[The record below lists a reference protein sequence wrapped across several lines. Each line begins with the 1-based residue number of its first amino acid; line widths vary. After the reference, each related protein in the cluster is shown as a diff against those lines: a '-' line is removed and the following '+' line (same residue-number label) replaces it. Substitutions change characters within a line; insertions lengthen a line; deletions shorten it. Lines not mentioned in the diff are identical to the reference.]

1 MAKKAKKRAVKG
13 SGSFRVKA
21 TGTIEYR
28 ITYKDEFGK
37 SKRKAFSG
45 KTEKECLEKCEQ
57 FWINQERLN
66 RGIQIDATIPELV
79 EARYNLDLKLN
90 YVGIQGYSRSMET
103 LSIIKKSPIGSIPIA
118 YVTKQHIMLF
128 LGSVTKY
135 ANSTI
140 EKLFLQLKI
149 AYKEGINKE
158 IITTNLMEDRE
169 IRRPKSDKPDKKVRG
184 YTVEEQ
190 KLFLETLRNHKIP
203 YGRNNYK
210 RQLLVELYTGLRMGE
225 INALRPED
233 VDFNRRVVRV
243 RRTVSLG
250 EKSRPFINTTTK
262 TYAGKREVPLSKDAE
277 AVLREAI
284 AEMKPN
290 PDGLIFYDHN
300 NMHIITTNQVNNF
313 FRRICEKAKLE
324 YNGQHALRHT
334 FATRCIESHV
344 QAVVLKNWMGHTDI
358 HITLD
363 TYADVFESLN
373 NNSINQL
380 QDYMDAM

>member
-1 MAKKAKKRAVKG
+1 
-13 SGSFRVKA
+13 
-21 TGTIEYR
+21 
-28 ITYKDEFGK
+28 
-37 SKRKAFSG
+37 
-45 KTEKECLEKCEQ
+45 
-57 FWINQERLN
+57 
-66 RGIQIDATIPELV
+66 
-79 EARYNLDLKLN
+79 
-90 YVGIQGYSRSMET
+90 MET

-118 YVTKQHIMLF
+118 HVTKQHIMLF

-243 RRTVSLG
+243 RRTISLG

-284 AEMKPN
+284 A
-290 PDGLIFYDHN
+290 
-300 NMHIITTNQVNNF
+300 
-313 FRRICEKAKLE
+313 
-324 YNGQHALRHT
+324 
-334 FATRCIESHV
+334 
-344 QAVVLKNWMGHTDI
+344 
-358 HITLD
+358 
-363 TYADVFESLN
+363 
-373 NNSINQL
+373 
-380 QDYMDAM
+380 